1 LNVQTDWRKHILQR
15 EEKLRI
21 KFKIEKKCLLTSD
34 IDIEEKIILSFF
46 LCILIFENKI
56 EQKKKKGHMPI
67 SQSMV
72 GGILL
77 SISDS

>member
-1 LNVQTDWRKHILQR
+1 M
-15 EEKLRI
+15 
-21 KFKIEKKCLLTSD
+21 
-34 IDIEEKIILSFF
+34 LSFF